1 MWLWFITFILVV
13 ANGAGQ
19 IEGKRERLGSGRIAW
34 CDPHLARFF
43 HSFANKRVNNVY
55 QFAPFYRQATFIYD
69 ELKMCTWAHVFK
81 FKRRWYYLILYNDNS
96 DLYKGAFW
104 NFWMI
109 QSSFLPDWYTG
120 GPSSSC
126 EMIILRSK
134 SHGEII
140 SVCMGIFTTTFRNKT
155 NTVKFSLYL
164 TIPHLTSTLHRL
176 LYDHLRCWKESI

>member
-1 MWLWFITFILVV
+1 MNVEQQKTYTVTCRVKNLDQKPQHCMWLWFITFILVV

-81 FKRRWYYLILYNDNS
+81 FKRRWYGDAISSEAESRRFYHLEKFFLE
-96 DLYKGAFW
+96 LGKKKTHCRFLEECKMFW
-104 NFWMI
+104 VRHNN
-109 QSSFLPDWYTG
+109 L
-120 GPSSSC
+120 
-126 EMIILRSK
+126 
-134 SHGEII
+134 
-140 SVCMGIFTTTFRNKT
+140 
-155 NTVKFSLYL
+155 
-164 TIPHLTSTLHRL
+164 
-176 LYDHLRCWKESI
+176 